1 VFLPFVQRRMQ
12 ESWPAIWLDRTR
24 VRSLRLQRVAAEP
37 FDGADG
43 APRRLF
49 VDVSVISRRDAG
61 TGIQRVVRSIAM
73 ALISDQP
80 AGWEVV
86 PVAATRKQ
94 QYRPIAWPNNPNA
107 VQRSDL
113 QAGLGDVFLSLDF
126 SLDAIPRHRRQII
139 ALQKQGV
146 SCWFFMYDLLPLQN
160 PEWFPDKL
168 VVRFRRWLRVA
179 ATLADGFFCI
189 SPTVADTLCDQL
201 AYRYGLPW
209 SHMPATRVLPMG
221 CEVQYASH
229 SAGVSSDAERLLVQ
243 LRGQKTALMVGTLE
257 PRKGHAEVLAA
268 FELLWSTGVEMNLA
282 IVGRPGWKTEDLQD
296 TLRNHPLLRKRLFWF
311 WNATDEEVERLYQ
324 ACTGVVVASRA
335 EGFGL
340 PLIEALGYGKPV
352 LARDIPVLHTVS
364 SCRVDYFPADATAGL
379 LAATIARWLAAANAA
394 TAPPDV
400 ASLPTWRGSA
410 RHMVRTLAEAG

>member
-1 VFLPFVQRRMQ
+1 
-12 ESWPAIWLDRTR
+12 
-24 VRSLRLQRVAAEP
+24 
-37 FDGADG
+37 
-43 APRRLF
+43 
-49 VDVSVISRRDAG
+49 
-61 TGIQRVVRSIAM
+61 
-73 ALISDQP
+73 
-80 AGWEVV
+80 
-86 PVAATRKQ
+86 
-94 QYRPIAWPNNPNA
+94 
-107 VQRSDL
+107 
-113 QAGLGDVFLSLDF
+113 
-126 SLDAIPRHRRQII
+126 
-139 ALQKQGV
+139 
-146 SCWFFMYDLLPLQN
+146 
-160 PEWFPDKL
+160 
-168 VVRFRRWLRVA
+168 
-179 ATLADGFFCI
+179 
-189 SPTVADTLCDQL
+189 
-201 AYRYGLPW
+201 
-209 SHMPATRVLPMG
+209 
-221 CEVQYASH
+221 
-229 SAGVSSDAERLLVQ
+229 
-243 LRGQKTALMVGTLE
+243 MVGTLE

-400 ASLPTWRGSA
+400 ASLPTWRDSA